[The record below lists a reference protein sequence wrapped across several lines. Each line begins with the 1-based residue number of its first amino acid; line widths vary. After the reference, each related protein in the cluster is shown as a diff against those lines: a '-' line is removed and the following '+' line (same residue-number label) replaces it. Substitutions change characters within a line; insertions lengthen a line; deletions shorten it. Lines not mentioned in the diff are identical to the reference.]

1 MLNLESMEN
10 IIREFPDKNTRLK
23 YSFVIALIL
32 EIIFLLL
39 IAEVSM
45 ILKNYLKPV
54 ERVKPMLISIINV
67 HKKKKAT
74 IHHKKKAVPVKIKKI
89 LYKKPV
95 IKRVKKVL
103 KAINPVKFNRIP
115 VSVPLAAS
123 VSPVIQH
130 PAVYQDSKSVSVSL
144 LDKYFGEIKAKIES
158 NLIYPRYARRQGM
171 EGNVKV
177 LFKILRDGD
186 LVFEKID
193 KSSIYNVLNSS
204 AIKTI
209 RISAPFMPFPRG
221 INRDSMTFLIKIHF
235 KLNRR

>member
-1 MLNLESMEN
+1 MEN
-10 IIREFPDKNTRLK
+10 IIREFPDKSTRLK
-23 YSFVIALIL
+23 YSFIIALIL

-39 IAEVSM
+39 IAEVSI
-45 ILKNYLKPV
+45 ILENHLKPV
-54 ERVKPMLISIINV
+54 KHVKPMLISIINAPR
-67 HKKKKAT
+67 KKKAT
-74 IHHKKKAVPVKIKKI
+74 IHHKKKVVPVKIKKI

-115 VSVPLAAS
+115 ISVPLAA

-130 PAVYQDSKSVSVSL
+130 PAVYQTSKSVSVSL

-186 LVFEKID
+186 LVFEKIN

-221 INRDSMTFLIKIHF
+221 INRDSMSFLIKIHF

>member
-1 MLNLESMEN
+1 MEN

-39 IAEVSM
+39 IAEVSI
-45 ILKNYLKPV
+45 ILKNYLKPI
-54 ERVKPMLISIINV
+54 EHVKPMLISIINV
-67 HKKKKAT
+67 PRKKKAIVNHKKKV
-74 IHHKKKAVPVKIKKI
+74 VPVKKLKKI

-115 VSVPLAAS
+115 VSVPLAA

-130 PAVYQDSKSVSVSL
+130 PAVYQASKSASVSL

-209 RISAPFMPFPRG
+209 RISAPFMPFPSG